1 MLVVSSSMKY
11 LRFTAPLVL
20 LVSACV
26 PKSEHL
32 ALAREHELLEAEAVQ
47 MRKQLEEVGDIKN
60 ELSESQ
66 KAAREA
72 QDKLNQQKLE
82 AEQRAKAAVE
92 ELEALKKK
100 FEQFKVDRRTGMVGK
115 KLPDLALSYGK
126 TLIQPEIREVTAST
140 VRFVHSGGISEVRLA
155 DLGPDLRWEAVFD
168 ENEAEEHEARLAE
181 KREEDAQKFT
191 VYKREQSVLIAATKR
206 AEMEKR
212 AKELTAL
219 IPKLRTQLSAQRRD
233 LNNAFRKKSPRSSS
247 GWNSGQPEN
256 SEMLTDPMKRSAIV
270 GISELEKLADAV
282 RATKQLGSAAIAEL
296 ATLKSALAKTKSVP
310 LGKK

>member
-1 MLVVSSSMKY
+1 MKY

-20 LVSACV
+20 LFSACV

-32 ALAREHELLEAEAVQ
+32 ALARENELLEAEVAQ
-47 MRKQLEEVGDIKN
+47 IKAQLEEVGDIKR

-72 QDKLNQQKLE
+72 LDKLNQQKSE
-82 AEQRAKAAVE
+82 AELRAAAAVE
-92 ELEALKKK
+92 ELNALKKK

-115 KLPDLALSYGK
+115 KLPDMVLSYGK
-126 TLIQPEIREVTAST
+126 TMTQPEIREVTAST

-155 DLGPDLRWEAVFD
+155 DLGPDLQWEAVFD
-168 ENEAEEHEARLAE
+168 ENEANEHEAVSAE
-181 KREEDAQKFT
+181 KREEDAQKFAT
-191 VYKREQSVLIAATKR
+191 YQREQSVLLAARKR

-212 AKELTAL
+212 VKELTAL
-219 IPKLRTQLSAQRRD
+219 IPKLRTTLSAQRQA

-256 SEMLTDPMKRSAIV
+256 SEVFTDPMKRAAMI
-270 GISELEKLADAV
+270 GFGELEGLASAV
-282 RATKQLGSAAIAEL
+282 RITKQTGAAASAEL
-296 ATLKSALAKTKSVP
+296 ATLKSALANTKP
-310 LGKK
+310 IRPGKK